1 MAREKQSKLIKK
13 RVIKVIK
20 TGGITKKKKKTGENP
35 IKDAGIEDIC
45 DLLSKVWIDKMEL
58 DS

>member
-1 MAREKQSKLIKK
+1 MARTKQSKLVKI

-20 TGGITKKKKKTGENP
+20 TGGIKKMKEKTEENP

-45 DLLSKVWIDKMEL
+45 DLLGKVWIDKMEL
-58 DS
+58 DR

>member
-1 MAREKQSKLIKK
+1 MARRKQSKFAKK

-20 TGGITKKKKKTGENP
+20 TGGIMKIKDKTVANP

-45 DLLSKVWIDKMEL
+45 DLLGKIWIDKMEL